1 MVRGDAAPA
10 AALAGTPI
18 LETTGDDGAAAAAAA
33 PTPATGAGARARWR
47 PRTAVALLGGGLPDG
62 DGSKSYD
69 AKKNTDVSAMGQPP
83 SVSEQ
88 MVTRAY
94 TWFGP
99 LQDMQAVANE
109 TGVCLKLAKDFVGY
123 YLPGAA

>member
-1 MVRGDAAPA
+1 MA
-10 AALAGTPI
+10 AAHG
-18 LETTGDDGAAAAAAA
+18 G
-33 PTPATGAGARARWR
+33 
-47 PRTAVALLGGGLPDG
+47 ALLGGGLDG

-69 AKKNTDVSAMGQPP
+69 AKNTDVSAMGQPP

>member
-1 MVRGDAAPA
+1 MSTQVVYGHASEPA
-10 AALAGTPI
+10 
-18 LETTGDDGAAAAAAA
+18 EYH
-33 PTPATGAGARARWR
+33 
-47 PRTAVALLGGGLPDG
+47 
-62 DGSKSYD
+62 GSKSYD

-99 LQDMQAVANE
+99 LQDMQAFANE

>member
-1 MVRGDAAPA
+1 MIGQLAIEMDLITDVQLAE
-10 AALAGTPI
+10 ALAEQMGLQTVK
-18 LETTGDDGAAAAAAA
+18 LEELTLND
-33 PTPATGAGARARWR
+33 
-47 PRTAVALLGGGLPDG
+47 VIEEG
-62 DGSKSYD
+62 DG
-69 AKKNTDVSAMGQPP
+69 P